1 MTRTRT
7 MEYLNT
13 TEMQALEKYAV
24 EHFDISLE
32 QMMQNAGKAIFDV
45 VMDEINPER
54 VLVVSGKGNNGGD
67 ALVTAHLLHKKG
79 IEVSVLSPYPIEEFS
94 EMAKAEMEKVRELG
108 IPVVQSMGD
117 WPSRKWT
124 NVCPLSGGNDQQTL
138 VVDSLFG
145 FSLKGNPRPPA
156 DKIIEQILYSR
167 IPVLAVDVPSGLD
180 VHDGSIGK
188 PTIKANY
195 TVALGMLKKGFE
207 EHPNI
212 VGKVYLGDLGI
223 PEQAYKDMGY
233 EYPLFKDKSYLAVN

>member
-45 VMDEINPER
+45 VMNEINPER

-79 IEVSVLSPYPIEEFS
+79 IEVSVLSPYPVEEFS
-94 EMAKAEMEKVRELG
+94 EMAKAEMEKVMKLN
-108 IPVVQSMGD
+108 IPIHRRRD
-117 WPSRKWT
+117 SRIA
-124 NVCPLSGGNDQQTL
+124 PAGYSLIIDA
-138 VVDSLFG
+138 LFG
-145 FSLKGNPRPPA
+145 FSLEGNPRPPT
-156 DKIIEQILYSR
+156 DKIIEQINCSQT
-167 IPVLAVDVPSGLD
+167 PVLSVDVPSGLD

-188 PTIKANY
+188 PVVKADY

-207 EHPNI
+207 EHSDI